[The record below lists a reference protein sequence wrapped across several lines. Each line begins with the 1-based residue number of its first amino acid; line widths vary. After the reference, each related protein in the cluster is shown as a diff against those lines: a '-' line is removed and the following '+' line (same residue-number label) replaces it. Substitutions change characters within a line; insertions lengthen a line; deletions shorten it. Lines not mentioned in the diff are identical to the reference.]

1 MTVSAGPAKDT
12 EAPVLTVDFDKTPST
27 YIAGEAAT
35 LFIEASDNSGTVSV
49 TLTVDGAAMT
59 ATQPETTID
68 TTGFAPA
75 STHAVEVTATDPAG
89 NKTVRRLLLGIKDPS
104 KTLPPSIAF
113 TSPLDEAEIAA
124 PTTIMGTVQTPNLLN
139 YTLSYAPRGKSIFT
153 EFATGTAPIT
163 NGPLGTLDPTL
174 MKNGLYDVRLTA
186 TDTNGKSLMTEIVYR
201 VRGDMKVG
209 NFTVTFTDLNI
220 PVSGLPIVV
229 NRTYDSRDKTS
240 GRLRHRLERGH
251 PEHQDRREPHPWRGL
266 AGEEQRHHDA

>member
-1 MTVSAGPAKDT
+1 
-12 EAPVLTVDFDKTPST
+12 
-27 YIAGEAAT
+27 
-35 LFIEASDNSGTVSV
+35 
-49 TLTVDGAAMT
+49 
-59 ATQPETTID
+59 
-68 TTGFAPA
+68 
-75 STHAVEVTATDPAG
+75 
-89 NKTVRRLLLGIKDPS
+89 
-104 KTLPPSIAF
+104 
-113 TSPLDEAEIAA
+113 
-124 PTTIMGTVQTPNLLN
+124 MGTVQTPNLLN

-240 GRLRHRLERGH
+240 GDFGIGWSVDIQNTKIEENRIPGEGW
-251 PEHQDRREPHPWRGL
+251 PEKSNGNTMPDLLHQRR
-266 AGEEQRHHDA
+266 Q